1 MSDADVVELPR
12 DPIADGRR
20 IDAFLRDPVVAFAL
34 KKLAESYIAQ
44 FTSVKP
50 SDLLMLQSRVKAI
63 EDFTTALMAVVQAGE
78 IAQHTQKVQ
87 DQRAAARKQGGP
99 R

>member
-78 IAQHTQKVQ
+78 IEEQVVEIAEKNPDCQ
-87 DQRAAARKQGGP
+87 
-99 R
+99 